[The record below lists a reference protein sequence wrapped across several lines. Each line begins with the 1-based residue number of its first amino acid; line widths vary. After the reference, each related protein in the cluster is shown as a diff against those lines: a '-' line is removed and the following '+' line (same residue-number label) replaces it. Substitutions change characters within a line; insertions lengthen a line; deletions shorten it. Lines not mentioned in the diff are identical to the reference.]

1 MIPIFEKNNVALE
14 QQIRNVEQQAL
25 ENYDKKHNQ
34 GKNNN
39 QSVDTVNGF
48 VFRTES

>member
-1 MIPIFEKNNVALE
+1 MEIMIPIFEKNNVALE

-25 ENYDKKHNQ
+25 ENYDKKHNY

-39 QSVDTVNGF
+39 
-48 VFRTES
+48 